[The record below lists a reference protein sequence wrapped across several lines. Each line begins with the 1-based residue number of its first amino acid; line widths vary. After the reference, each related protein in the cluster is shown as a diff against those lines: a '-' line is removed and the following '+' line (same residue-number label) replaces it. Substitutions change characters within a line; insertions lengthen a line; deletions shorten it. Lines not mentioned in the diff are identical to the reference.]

1 MTFEF
6 IVSDE
11 EKVCAYSKEK
21 TPLIEKIEN
30 LCQGKKIQAKNLFGY
45 FEKDIVSLD
54 SDEISYISIEEDKTI
69 ARVGN
74 RKYQIKE
81 RISSLEDVLGKDFIQ
96 INRYAL
102 INIHHIDRFDTS
114 WTGTLVVY
122 LKDGTKDF
130 VSRRKIRPLKERIG
144 IK

>member
-11 EKVCAYSKEK
+11 EKVCAYSKER
-21 TPLIEKIEN
+21 TPLIDKIEN
-30 LCQGKKIQAKNLFGY
+30 LCQEKTIQAKNLFGY
-45 FEKDIVSLD
+45 LEKDIVSLD
-54 SDEISYISIEEDKTI
+54 LDEISYISIEEEKTI
-69 ARVGN
+69 AHVEK

-81 RISSLEDVLGKDFIQ
+81 KISSLEEILGIDFIQ

-102 INIHHIDRFDTS
+102 VNIHHIARFDTS
-114 WTGTLVVY
+114 WNGNLVVY

-130 VSRRKIRPLKERIG
+130 VSRRKIRTLKERIG

>member
-45 FEKDIVSLD
+45 LEKDIVSLD